1 MKDYII
7 KPNFLTPTF
16 CQELIDLSEQK
27 GYDEADISY
36 NSGAKMNKE
45 YRDNYRCL
53 YRDEYLRK
61 TLENLA
67 IEIAPKEVTFIQEG
81 GILLKKELIGLSGN
95 FRFYKYLPGQ
105 KFKKHRDSNQL
116 EEGGVSL
123 FTVLFYLN
131 DVEEGGDTAVY
142 DPSLE
147 DRILVKA
154 ETGKLL
160 IFNHTIAHT
169 GEEVKSG
176 IKYILRT
183 DLIYKV

>member
-7 KPNFLTPTF
+7 RENFLSKEF
-16 CQELIDLSEQK
+16 CDELVMLSEAK

-36 NSGAKMNKE
+36 TSGARMNKE

-53 YRDEYLRK
+53 YRDENLRVQ
-61 TLENLA
+61 LESLVL
-67 IEIAPKEVTFIQEG
+67 EMAPKEVTFIQEG
-81 GILLKKELIGLSGN
+81 GVLIKKELLGLSGN
-95 FRFYKYLPGQ
+95 FRFYKYLPGN
-105 KFKKHRDSNQL
+105 KFKKHRDTNQL

-123 FTVLFYLN
+123 YTVLFYLN
-131 DVEEGGDTAVY
+131 DVEEGGETAVY

-147 DRILVKA
+147 NRILVKA

-160 IFNHTIAHT
+160 IFNHTIVHT
-169 GEEVKSG
+169 GEEVTKG
-176 IKYILRT
+176 IKYVLRT